1 MKMSDVS
8 EVPVREGDHIVGLL
22 DESDLLLAATRD
34 HAAFRRPVRDFMS
47 TRLTTVPV
55 GTSIDELM
63 PTFDQGMVA
72 IVVDGDRF
80 LGLVTRIDV
89 LNFLRRKL

>member
-1 MKMSDVS
+1 MSDVS
-8 EVPVREGDHIVGLL
+8 QVPVLEGDRIVGLL
-22 DESDLLLAATRD
+22 DESDVLLAATRD
-34 HAAFRRPVRDFMS
+34 QAAFRRPVRDFMS

-55 GTSIDELM
+55 RTPIEALM
-63 PTFDQGMVA
+63 PIFDQGMVA
-72 IVVDGDRF
+72 IVVDGPRF